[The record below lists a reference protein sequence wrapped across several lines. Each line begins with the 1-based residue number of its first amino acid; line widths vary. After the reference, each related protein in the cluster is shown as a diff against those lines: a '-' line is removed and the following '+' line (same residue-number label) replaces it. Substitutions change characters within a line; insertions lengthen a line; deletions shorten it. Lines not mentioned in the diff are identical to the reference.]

1 MLLYFNLDNFIE
13 ILGQLDKGKQREAYY
28 LGICSSQKI
37 SSIFIFTNL
46 NSLINTEQFLNSI

>member
-28 LGICSSQKI
+28 LGICSENFFYFYFYKSKLLNKYRTI
-37 SSIFIFTNL
+37 S
-46 NSLINTEQFLNSI
+46 